1 MLNRMFQVFLFV
13 TVLGGFFFVFAGRN
27 DEGNVWRQF
36 RQMNP
41 DTQVKKLRES
51 SLAQVDAQWKET
63 MEKFRE
69 VDQDQQLMLAG
80 LNKNARDLAGNLMEM
95 ADVQTFLFASLTG
108 RGPEGDSKRF
118 LENFQLQS
126 NMAADLGNI
135 TNLNHEE
142 ILNRIQLLQE
152 QQHGILESRQDEY
165 EEAIKHYQRLQK
177 EQQVLA
183 ESSQRIIEQQQGLLA
198 QNLQENS
205 QDRLQTAIH
214 NQTQILDQQ
223 NQVQAMQNDNFKI
236 TMQLYKQLQDQ
247 HRSFTESI
255 SSDLQSP
262 HVESKG
268 RLEQLLDDQR
278 SFLDDK
284 QHHFRTLFD
293 QQQQLQRL
301 RKRLFDDFIRSVELN
316 KQWMADHREQIQRQ
330 QEAFIDNRRDNF
342 EQIMEDQKFRTQ
354 QLKEQR
360 DFAIER
366 MKEQQKVFREMQ
378 EHHQQLLKAKENL

>member
-1 MLNRMFQVFLFV
+1 MFNRMLQVFLFV
-13 TVLGGFFFVFAGRN
+13 VVLGGFFIAFSGRN
-27 DEGNVWRQF
+27 DDGNVWQRF
-36 RQMNP
+36 RQMDP

-51 SLAQVDAQWKET
+51 YLAQIDAQWQET

-69 VDQDQQLMLAG
+69 VDQDQQVMLAG
-80 LNKNARDLAGNLMEM
+80 LNKNARNLAGNLMEM

-118 LENFQLQS
+118 LENLQLQS
-126 NMAADLGNI
+126 NMAADLDNI
-135 TNLNHEE
+135 ANLNHKE
-142 ILNRIQLLQE
+142 ILNKIRVLQE
-152 QQHGILESRQDEY
+152 QQQGILENSQNEY

-177 EQQVLA
+177 EQRVLA
-183 ESSQRIIEQQQGLLA
+183 DSSQRIIEQQQGLLA

-205 QDRLQTAIH
+205 RDRLEAAVH
-214 NQTQILDQQ
+214 NQTQILEQQ
-223 NQVQAMQNDNFKI
+223 NQVQAMQNDNFKV

-255 SSDLQSP
+255 SRDLQSP

-293 QQQQLQRL
+293 QQQELQKL
-301 RKRLFDDFIRSVELN
+301 RKRLFDDLIRSVELN
-316 KQWMADHREQIQRQ
+316 KQWMADHLDQIQSQ

-342 EQIMEDQKFRTQ
+342 EQIVEDQKFRTQ

-366 MKEQQKVFREMQ
+366 MKEQQKVLREMQ
-378 EHHQQLLKAKENL
+378 EHHQQLLKAKESF